1 MQGMTSNWSSAAT
14 HAVAF
19 MYNFPHGSR
28 SFLMSVRESAE
39 TRSQAGM
46 QVSVLTDDEAERN
59 ACFFYDI
66 LHLFSLLHAVSVQDL
81 RLDLDL
87 DNLIEN
93 SIHCS
98 ECNPST
104 DSNLNVGFEALSS
117 ECASNDWFW
126 QHHANERKHTKKL
139 ARAHTVTV
147 SHQHSHS
154 LTDGRSHPRTHTH
167 TLHRSA
173 SKLMQR
179 GTTRDASG
187 LSWHER
193 GSGGDFCM
201 CVHTAAHAC
210 TNM

>member
-66 LHLFSLLHAVSVQDL
+66 VHLFSLLHAVSVQDL

-87 DNLIEN
+87 DNLIEY

-126 QHHANERKHTKKL
+126 QHHANERKHTETR
-139 ARAHTVTV
+139 ARTHGHTSIDT
-147 SHQHSHS
+147 HS
-154 LTDGRSHPRTHTH
+154 LTVVRTHAPTP
-167 TLHRSA
+167 TRCTGQRRS
-173 SKLMQR
+173 
-179 GTTRDASG
+179 
-187 LSWHER
+187 
-193 GSGGDFCM
+193 
-201 CVHTAAHAC
+201 
-210 TNM
+210 